1 MMSLD
6 EIDKGILT
14 FLSRDS
20 RSTARRMSDGLKEMQ
35 LLLTER
41 AVLQRI
47 ARLEKRGIIQGY
59 TVNLHPDTQ
68 AVKTRRILLIRLVPN
83 ADDLQIGK
91 LNTYLA
97 GSSFCLSA
105 ERLVDADYDY
115 LCLLVFDTARQFDLQ
130 LNVIVR
136 TFRELILDYLVC
148 ESKMI
153 KDTPFTCSF
162 DKTHDMRRYNVLQAI
177 QKFNESSNDIE
188 DNLHQLV
195 KYVTVSFEAKLVC
208 LWLLN
213 KNTNELAIGPCYSSF
228 PIKQSKV
235 SRSVVVTSILETK
248 EPILTNDVAGD
259 LGVSNRG

>member
-35 LLLTER
+35 LPLTER

-97 GSSFCLSA
+97 GSSFCLC
-105 ERLVDADYDY
+105 R
-115 LCLLVFDTARQFDLQ
+115 
-130 LNVIVR
+130 
-136 TFRELILDYLVC
+136 
-148 ESKMI
+148 
-153 KDTPFTCSF
+153 
-162 DKTHDMRRYNVLQAI
+162 KTRRCGL
-177 QKFNESSNDIE
+177 
-188 DNLHQLV
+188 
-195 KYVTVSFEAKLVC
+195 
-208 LWLLN
+208 
-213 KNTNELAIGPCYSSF
+213 
-228 PIKQSKV
+228 
-235 SRSVVVTSILETK
+235 
-248 EPILTNDVAGD
+248 
-259 LGVSNRG
+259 